1 MKRLIALIFIVI
13 LFVSSIV
20 LPPIV
25 NAETSNDSNANA
37 TLVSSDWKASNG
49 KINVTGTVV
58 FSSKNYQRVGIV
70 AIGYDKN
77 GKAIETKS
85 IDGLQTS
92 GKSKTYKLVLDSG
105 SLISRVEVKPTGNA
119 TDIVLLSSADRLE
132 NSKVIAT
139 GVVENGTKE
148 YQRFGMVA
156 TGYDENNKA
165 IETKCIDELYPE
177 GGAESFKVVLDSGAK
192 IKRVV
197 IKAAGKSNDIELLSS
212 ADRHENGKVIVT
224 GAVENGTKE
233 YQRFGMV
240 ATGYDENN
248 KPIETKCIDYLHPQ
262 GGARSFKVVLDSG
275 AKIKRVAVQATGK
288 ANDIELLSIADRL
301 ENEKIIATASV
312 ENGTDKIQQIVLV
325 ATGYDQNGKV
335 IETKSSKDGLYER
348 SSKSYSIV
356 LTGVSQIKTVE
367 VKLMVDDKVIKLSP
381 VNDKQEEKIENK
393 KVIVTGTATNIEK
406 SSQNI
411 GIVATGYDENNKPVE
426 TKCVGSVESKGKS
439 KTFSLELD
447 AGSIIKRVEVKEAGN
462 ATSIELLSSAD
473 RLENG
478 KVIVTGSVENGTDV
492 SQNIGIVATGYDK
505 NNKPVETKCIGS
517 YELKGKICSYKVV
530 LDAGSVITRVEV
542 KAAGDA
548 EYLQMLS
555 AADRHENGKV
565 IVTGSVE
572 NGTNNSRYIGIVAT
586 GYDKNNKP
594 VETKCISSYER
605 YGKITPYKVVL
616 DAGSVITRVEVKAT
630 GEADYLQ
637 LLSTADRLE
646 NGKVIATASV
656 ENGAEK
662 GETVTVIFTGYDSN
676 KKVVEEKSQKL
687 YINSRGCQSFSVT
700 LNSGSKIK
708 TVGVKIAEK

>member
-1 MKRLIALIFIVI
+1 MKRLIALIVIVI

-85 IDGLQTS
+85 VDELQSDGK
-92 GKSKTYKLVLDSG
+92 GITYKLVLDAG
-105 SLISRVEVKPTGNA
+105 SLITRVEVKPTGNA

-132 NSKVIAT
+132 NGKVIAT
-139 GVVENGTKE
+139 GVVENGTSI
-148 YQRFGMVA
+148 YQHVG
-156 TGYDENNKA
+156 
-165 IETKCIDELYPE
+165 I
-177 GGAESFKVVLDSGAK
+177 
-192 IKRVV
+192 
-197 IKAAGKSNDIELLSS
+197 
-212 ADRHENGKVIVT
+212 
-224 GAVENGTKE
+224 
-233 YQRFGMV
+233 V

-248 KPIETKCIDYLHPQ
+248 KPIETKCIDDSLTF
-262 GGARSFKVVLDSG
+262 GGANTFIVVLDSGAKIKRVVIKATGKSNDIELLSSAERHENGKVITTGVVENGTSIYQHVGIVATGYDENNKPIETKCIDDSLTFGGANTFKVVLDSG
-275 AKIKRVAVQATGK
+275 AKIKRVDVQAIGK
-288 ANDIELLSIADRL
+288 ANDIELLSAADRL
-301 ENEKIIATASV
+301 ENDKIIATASV
-312 ENGTDKIQQIVLV
+312 ENGTDKGQDFVLV

-335 IETKSSKDGLYER
+335 IETKSSKNSLYAG
-348 SSKSYSIV
+348 SSKSYSVV

-367 VKLMVDDKVIKLSP
+367 VKLMVDDRVIKLSTI
-381 VNDKQEEKIENK
+381 NDKQQDKKENK
-393 KVIVTGTATNIEK
+393 KVIVTGTATNIEAAG
-406 SSQNI
+406 QNI

-426 TKCVGSVESKGKS
+426 TKCVGSFESKGKS

-462 ATSIELLSSAD
+462 ATSIELLSAAD

-505 NNKPVETKCIGS
+505 NNKPVETKCISS
-517 YELKGKICSYKVV
+517 YELKGKIISYKVV

-548 EYLQMLS
+548 EYLQLLS
-555 AADRHENGKV
+555 AADRKENGKV
-565 IVTGSVE
+565 VVTGSVE
-572 NGTNNSRYIGIVAT
+572 NGTDVSHHIGIVAT

-594 VETKCISSYER
+594 VETKCISSYELK
-605 YGKITPYKVVL
+605 GKIIPYKVVL

-656 ENGAEK
+656 ENGAET
-662 GETVTVIFTGYDSN
+662 GGFVTVIFTGYDGN

-687 YINSRGCQSFSVT
+687 YINKTGCQSFIVT

-708 TVGVKIAEK
+708 TVGVKIVEK

>member
-20 LPPIV
+20 LHPIV

-49 KINVTGTVV
+49 KINVTGTVIY
-58 FSSKNYQRVGIV
+58 SSKVYQRVGIV

-165 IETKCIDELYPE
+165 IETQCIDELYPE
-177 GGAESFKVVLDSGAK
+177 GGAKSFKVVLDSGAN

-212 ADRHENGKVIVT
+212 ADRLENGKVIVT
-224 GAVENGTKE
+224 GAVENGKKA

-288 ANDIELLSIADRL
+288 ANDIKLLSIADRL

-439 KTFSLELD
+439 KTFSLELE

-478 KVIVTGSVENGTDV
+478 KVIVTGSVENGTMV
-492 SQNIGIVATGYDK
+492 SQYIGIVATGYDK
-505 NNKPVETKCIGS
+505 NNKPVETKCISS
-517 YELKGKICSYKVV
+517 YELKGKIIPYKVV

-548 EYLQMLS
+548 EYLQLLS
-555 AADRHENGKV
+555 WADRQENGKV
-565 IVTGSVE
+565 LVTGSVE
-572 NGTNNSRYIGIVAT
+572 NGTNKSRYIGIVAT

-594 VETKCISSYER
+594 VETKCISSYEI
-605 YGKITPYKVVL
+605 YGEVAPYKVVL

-630 GEADYLQ
+630 GDADYLQ

-662 GETVTVIFTGYDSN
+662 GEIVTVIFTGYDSN

-687 YINSRGCQSFSVT
+687 YIYSRDCQSFSVT

>member
-37 TLVSSDWKASNG
+37 TLVSSDWIASTG
-49 KINVTGTVV
+49 KINVTGTVIY
-58 FSSKNYQRVGIV
+58 SSKVYQRVGIV

-139 GVVENGTKE
+139 GVVENGTSI
-148 YQRFGMVA
+148 YQHVGIVA
-156 TGYDENNKA
+156 TGYDENNKP
-165 IETKCIDELYPE
+165 IETKCIDDSLTF
-177 GGAESFKVVLDSGAK
+177 GGADTFKVVLDSGAK

-197 IKAAGKSNDIELLSS
+197 IKATGKSNDIELLSS
-212 ADRHENGKVIVT
+212 ADRLENGKVIAT
-224 GAVENGTKE
+224 GVVENGTSI
-233 YQRFGMV
+233 YQHVGIV

-248 KPIETKCIDYLHPQ
+248 KPIETKCIDDSLTF
-262 GGARSFKVVLDSG
+262 GGANTFKVVLDSG
-275 AKIKRVAVQATGK
+275 AKIKRVEVEAIGK
-288 ANDIELLSIADRL
+288 ANDIELLSAADRV
-301 ENEKIIATASV
+301 ENDKIIVTASL
-312 ENGTDKIQQIVLV
+312 ENGTDKGQDFVLV

-335 IETKSSKDGLYER
+335 VETKSSKNSLYAG
-348 SSKSYSIV
+348 SSKSYSVV

-367 VKLMVDDKVIKLSP
+367 VKLMVDDRVIKLSP
-381 VNDKQEEKIENK
+381 VNDKQEEKKENK
-393 KVIVTGTATNIEK
+393 KVIVTGTATNIER
-406 SSQNI
+406 SGQNI

-426 TKCVGSVESKGKS
+426 TKCIGSFESKGKS

>member
-1 MKRLIALIFIVI
+1 MKRLIALIVTVI

-49 KINVTGTVV
+49 KINVTGTVIY
-58 FSSKNYQRVGIV
+58 SSKVYQRVGIV

-85 IDGLQTS
+85 IDGLQS
-92 GKSKTYKLVLDSG
+92 NGKSTTYKLVLDSG

-119 TDIVLLSSADRLE
+119 TDITLLSSADRLE

-139 GVVENGTKE
+139 GVVENGTNV

-177 GGAESFKVVLDSGAK
+177 GGTRSFKVVLDSGAK

-197 IKAAGKSNDIELLSS
+197 IKAAGKSNNIELLSS
-212 ADRHENGKVIVT
+212 AERHENGKVIVT

-248 KPIETKCIDYLHPQ
+248 KPIETKCIDELHPE
-262 GGARSFKVVLDSG
+262 GGAKSFKVVLDSG
-275 AKIKRVAVQATGK
+275 EKIKRVDVQATGK
-288 ANDIELLSIADRL
+288 ANDIELLSAADRV
-301 ENEKIIATASV
+301 ENEKIITTASV
-312 ENGTDKIQQIVLV
+312 ENGTDKVQEFVVV

-335 IETKSSKDGLYER
+335 IETKSSKNSLYAGF
-348 SSKSYSIV
+348 SKSYSVI
-356 LTGVSQIKTVE
+356 LTVVSQIKTVE
-367 VKLMVDDKVIKLSP
+367 VKLMVDDRIIKLSP
-381 VNDKQEEKIENK
+381 GNDKQQDKKENK
-393 KVIVTGTATNIEK
+393 KVIVTGTATNTEK

-439 KTFSLELD
+439 KTYSLELE

-548 EYLQMLS
+548 EYLQLLS
-555 AADRHENGKV
+555 AADRQENGKV

-572 NGTNNSRYIGIVAT
+572 NGTDNSRYIGIVAT

-708 TVGVKIAEK
+708 TVGVKIVEK